1 MTLVWGIAALII
13 YFGIIGVLAK
23 DAMDQIRRR
32 NNEWK
37 VIRKNN
43 RSKNRK
49 V

>member
-13 YFGIIGVLAK
+13 YFGIIGILAK
-23 DAMDQIRRR
+23 DAIDQIRRR

-37 VIRKNN
+37 IIKKNN
-43 RSKNRK
+43 RGKNWK